1 MPSPR
6 TRDRHVGSFF
16 VVGSLTSARV
26 NNAYFSDAEN
36 RMGRVPVSDAV
47 AKTKDANFALKQ

>member
-1 MPSPR
+1 MPDS
-6 TRDRHVGSFF
+6 
-16 VVGSLTSARV
+16 V
-26 NNAYFSDAEN
+26 NNAYFSEAEN